1 MALKI
6 IKNFDSS
13 FTLDPDKTN
22 IIQFI
27 KKEKFLQQVSKKTGR
42 KAGI

>member
-13 FTLDPDKTN
+13 FTLDPDKKN

-27 KKEKFLQQVSKKTGR
+27 KKEKFLQQVS
-42 KAGI
+42 